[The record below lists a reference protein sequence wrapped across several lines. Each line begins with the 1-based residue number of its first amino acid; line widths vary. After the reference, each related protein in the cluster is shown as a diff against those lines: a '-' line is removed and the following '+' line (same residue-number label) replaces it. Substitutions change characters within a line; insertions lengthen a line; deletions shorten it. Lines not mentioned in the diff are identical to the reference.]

1 MNESCA
7 AMGRAT
13 TSAHNQVRQTN
24 RCVDPEQEFTNSN
37 CQRAWKPERA
47 AESTESK
54 SKREWVWFVGGQWAH
69 LWNASASKR
78 DQRERESKRER
89 WHSCVCL
96 FMWNIRAHAKEYVD
110 RNFKLASHRSV
121 CSLALFRTLD
131 RSIVFLL
138 QLLLFILV
146 IYYSFM
152 KFFFMNFGAAC

>member
-1 MNESCA
+1 MCKCAHTRTHRQSICIMNESCA

-13 TSAHNQVRQTN
+13 TSAHSQVRQTN

-78 DQRERESKRER
+78 DQREREREQEGALAF
-89 WHSCVCL
+89 VCL
-96 FMWNIRAHAKEYVD
+96 FVYVEHKSTCK
-110 RNFKLASHRSV
+110 RICGSQFQVGVASQRLLA
-121 CSLALFRTLD
+121 CSLSHSR
-131 RSIVFLL
+131 
-138 QLLLFILV
+138 
-146 IYYSFM
+146 
-152 KFFFMNFGAAC
+152 